1 MFTFCLLYCD
11 LWMKMKWKNN
21 IRGSYMRKNGMQSCH
36 NLIWFRWLIHA
47 FFGSPCR
54 WNNAQTE
61 HHQEPNFHHYND
73 DMSTNEDLHHKRE
86 QNGDEELTSML
97 QRYLDNSCS
106 NISGSMGKNKA
117 IETGIIYIDR
127 SRCIS
132 KACNQS
138 SHISNIFGPHSKPSI
153 CKVCWV
159 SQCLAVCQMNKELW
173 FWHI

>member
-1 MFTFCLLYCD
+1 MI
-11 LWMKMKWKNN
+11 N
-21 IRGSYMRKNGMQSCH
+21 SC
-36 NLIWFRWLIHA
+36 

-117 IETGIIYIDR
+117 IETGVILLK
-127 SRCIS
+127 CVL
-132 KACNQS
+132 KKMQKGLVN
-138 SHISNIFGPHSKPSI
+138 
-153 CKVCWV
+153 
-159 SQCLAVCQMNKELW
+159 
-173 FWHI
+173 

>member
-1 MFTFCLLYCD
+1 MLFY
-11 LWMKMKWKNN
+11 
-21 IRGSYMRKNGMQSCH
+21 
-36 NLIWFRWLIHA
+36 
-47 FFGSPCR
+47 GSPCR

-117 IETGIIYIDR
+117 IETDIIFIDR
-127 SRCIS
+127 PSGS
-132 KACNQS
+132 Y
-138 SHISNIFGPHSKPSI
+138 NICEINKQRVLIFAHLKDFLSI
-153 CKVCWV
+153 
-159 SQCLAVCQMNKELW
+159 
-173 FWHI
+173 H

>member
-21 IRGSYMRKNGMQSCH
+21 TRGSYMRKNGMQSCH

-117 IETGIIYIDR
+117 IETDIIFIDR
-127 SRCIS
+127 PSGSYNIPNARHY
-132 KACNQS
+132 NQWFVYFLANS
-138 SHISNIFGPHSKPSI
+138 WSPFLCFQGSFLGFFFLY
-153 CKVCWV
+153 VC
-159 SQCLAVCQMNKELW
+159 
-173 FWHI
+173 

>member
-1 MFTFCLLYCD
+1 MI
-11 LWMKMKWKNN
+11 N
-21 IRGSYMRKNGMQSCH
+21 SC
-36 NLIWFRWLIHA
+36 

-117 IETGIIYIDR
+117 IGTGIIFFDR
-127 SRCIS
+127 PSGSYNICTARPWV
-132 KACNQS
+132 K
-138 SHISNIFGPHSKPSI
+138 SNFLFLEKN
-153 CKVCWV
+153 VF
-159 SQCLAVCQMNKELW
+159 AVCETNKEL
-173 FWHI
+173 